1 MILQNMKLLD
11 ISQSWNLK
19 AITIYK
25 NHFFLYGDFYCLYI
39 SNINNNNN
47 NNNIY
52 LLMFCCYYKQLFLAF
67 AYCMTKTKLNHYSL
81 NASTVTV
88 H

>member
-19 AITIYK
+19 AITIYQ

-47 NNNIY
+47 KKNQY
-52 LLMFCCYYKQLFLAF
+52 LFIDVLLLLQAVISCFCILYDKD
-67 AYCMTKTKLNHYSL
+67 KTEPLQS
-81 NASTVTV
+81 
-88 H
+88 